1 MDRLDRCS
9 GELAFPFR
17 YEGDAVF
24 PKECDGGDGGGGRD
38 VLGGLAVTICARPPP

>member
-1 MDRLDRCS
+1 MDRLDRCCS

-24 PKECDGGDGGGGRD
+24 PKECGDGDGGDGRD
-38 VLGGLAVTICARPPP
+38 VLGGLICVLPPP